1 MANIIIVLLVLA
13 YPLTM
18 EATRIY
24 AIIKIKQRQKAGL
37 LPDFKQIKELR
48 DMFVEKYYANP
59 FDLVVSVDVEK
70 GAILSSEQ
78 LGELSLSIHNKD
90 FKKAWKIVDEM
101 LHWYYRNWIVFA
113 ASIAAFAI
121 VLVFVLRFV

>member
-48 DMFVEKYYANP
+48 DMFVERYFVNP
-59 FDLVVSVDVEK
+59 LDLVLSVDAEK
-70 GAILSSEQ
+70 EAILSSEQ
-78 LGELSLSIHNKD
+78 LGELSLSIHDKN
-90 FKKAWKIVDEM
+90 FEKAWEIVAEM
-101 LHWYYRNWIVFA
+101 LHWYYWNWIVFA